1 MRLRFRYVLVALAAL
16 LAGFLLGIPRVHAQT
31 VATIATIANC
41 GAVGIGELD
50 TLHRNGSGAPLPV
63 L

>member
-16 LAGFLLGIPRVHAQT
+16 LAGFLLGVPRVHAQA
-31 VATIATIANC
+31 VATIANC
-41 GAVGIGELD
+41 GAVEIGQLD
-50 TLHRNGSGAPLPV
+50 TLHRDGFGAPLPV